1 MEKFK
6 AGMQTAHTGEMI
18 STDPDRNWM
27 CRVDYICRDVLGA
40 SSAIPGD

>member
-6 AGMQTAHTGEMI
+6 TGMQTTHVRETI
-18 STDPDRNWM
+18 STDPDGNWM